1 MAFFHARRALASSLL
16 RALSSSSSSSSFSS
30 MASSR
35 SRIAFAVLPKQTPL
49 LPHSLKFPIRFQAS
63 VSESE
68 ESPANDKSEESEDP
82 KEPKDTKDSENSSKK
97 SAAPKDTILL
107 EGCDLKHW
115 LIIMDFTQSP
125 KPSEE
130 EMVNTYVK
138 TLAEVV
144 GSEEEA
150 KKKIYSVAT
159 IPYTGFGAE
168 ISEEL
173 STKAKGLPGV
183 LWVLPD
189 SYMDIRNKDYGGDL
203 FVDGKV
209 IPRPQFRFQKPENK
223 QPNEGENDRYKGRQP
238 RGRSR
243 DEGNMATLRHSNR
256 NQGRRP

>member
-1 MAFFHARRALASSLL
+1 MAFSHARRALASSLL
-16 RALSSSSSSSSFSS
+16 RAISSSSSSSSFST

-35 SRIAFAVLPKQTPL
+35 SRIAFAVLPKQIPL
-49 LPHSLKFPIRFQAS
+49 LPRSLKFPIRFQTS

-68 ESPANDKSEESEDP
+68 ESPADDKSEDSE
-82 KEPKDTKDSENSSKK
+82 EPKDSKDSSKK
-97 SAAPKDTILL
+97 SAPPKDTILL
-107 EGCDLKHW
+107 AGCDLKHW
-115 LIIMDFTQSP
+115 LIIMDFPQSP

-159 IPYTGFGAE
+159 VTYTGFGAE

-173 STKAKGLPGV
+173 STKVKGLPGV

-189 SYMDIRNKDYGGDL
+189 SYLDIRNKDYGGDL

-209 IPRPQFRFQKPENK
+209 IPRPQFRYKKSENK
-223 QPNEGENDRYKGRQP
+223 QPNEVENDRN
-238 RGRSR
+238 RGRPRDRSR
-243 DEGNMATLRHSNR
+243 KEGSVPTLRHGNR
-256 NQGRRP
+256 DRGRRP

>member
-16 RALSSSSSSSSFSS
+16 RALSSSPSSSSSFSS
-30 MASSR
+30 LASSR
-35 SRIAFAVLPKQTPL
+35 PRIAFSVLPRQTPL
-49 LPHSLKFPIRFQAS
+49 LLHSLKFPIRFQTS

-68 ESPANDKSEESEDP
+68 ESPANDKSEGSVDA
-82 KEPKDTKDSENSSKK
+82 KDSSKK
-97 SAAPKDTILL
+97 KSSALKDTILL
-107 EGCDLKHW
+107 DGCDLKHW
-115 LIIMDFTQSP
+115 LIIMDFSKPP
-125 KPSEE
+125 KLSDE

-138 TLAEVV
+138 TLAQVI

-159 IPYTGFGAE
+159 ETYTGFGAE

-173 STKAKGLPGV
+173 SAKVKGLPGV

-189 SYMDIRNKDYGGDL
+189 SYMDVRNKDYGGDL

-209 IPRPQFRFQKPENK
+209 IPRPQFRFKKSENK
-223 QPNEGENDRYKGRQP
+223 QQDEGENDRYKGRPQ
-238 RGRSR
+238 RNRSR